1 MDRTIFRQMIGNFK
15 SHSARVEFV
24 SGQANLVKPPIDAIF
39 LASLLRSELSN
50 LGSSYKMDL
59 IRLFR
64 LRVKSFAELLLF
76 VQVIS
81 SISYKVDVMKMFRH
95 LVTTMDDVRQL
106 MEMVSSS
113 SYKFDVMKTFTNAIG
128 NVANLIKLFPY
139 LENDSYRMD
148 AVKHYKPNFNWT
160 HIALL
165 IRSFNGHAHRMD
177 LIKIL
182 RNVKSPA
189 GTVLTLNGA
198 LELLTFFNNDNHRF
212 ELIDLFGSQ
221 LRALTD
227 VSAIIE
233 VLENGRSIQRFLNK
247 YPTKTAQIDFEIL
260 MLSLNSDDDRLMVA
274 REYLKHRN
282 ISSNV
287 WGIETF
293 KSSDKALKCLK
304 MFNVCDQ
311 FIEGSHLTNILGSCD
326 DSNRI
331 DMLVSFG
338 KRMKIRGLYSIPTL
352 FKDVSEFVRALKYLV
367 AHERI
372 ELVLPD
378 DRISLREKC
387 RTDAKEWYDV
397 MSVMLECA
405 NSIDDIGNPDELG
418 GNLELLGGYARKFA
432 QKCRTKFSDLS
443 SHPSLIALLETPDDD
458 SDNSDDFDF
467 DSDSSDLSSETSDD
481 DFDDF
486 DDFDESDCSDMGDL
500 EKWKPDELGDIYVD
514 ITDIDIEMQMTS
526 LMGINASGFMMTGT
540 SYPDNIAIYNVE
552 TKILRSTNGALRQRG
567 MMLINNIDVYAA
579 VDNIIKTTA
588 ARGYSKYLKALE
600 KKEEKKKNQIS
611 REWKDEKTR
620 DDDPEGTACVI
631 CMSRKRQIMFNCG
644 HYHTCFKCSKKILKS
659 TCECPICRVKIE
671 TVTRVFG

>member
-1 MDRTIFRQMIGNFK
+1 MICNFK
-15 SHSARVEFV
+15 SNSAQVEFV
-24 SGQANLVKPPIDAIF
+24 SGQANLVKPSIDAIF
-39 LASLLRSELSN
+39 LASLLRSELAN
-50 LGSSYKMDL
+50 LGSSHKMDL
-59 IRLFR
+59 IRFFR
-64 LRVKSFAELLLF
+64 LRIKSFAELILF
-76 VQVIS
+76 VQVMS
-81 SISYKVDVMKMFRH
+81 STSYKVDIMKMFKN
-95 LVTTMDDVRQL
+95 LVTTTDNIKQL
-106 MEMVSSS
+106 MEMVPSS
-113 SYKFDVMKTFTNAIG
+113 SYKFDVMKMFTTVIG
-128 NVANLIKLFPY
+128 SVSNLIKLFPY
-139 LENDSYRMD
+139 LEHDSYRMD
-148 AVKHYKPNFNWT
+148 AVKHYKTNFNWT
-160 HIALL
+160 HIVPL
-165 IRSFNGHAHRMD
+165 IQSFNSHTYRMD
-177 LIKIL
+177 LIKLL
-182 RNVKSPA
+182 RNVKSPT
-189 GTVLTLNGA
+189 GTVLTLDEA
-198 LELLTFFNNDNHRF
+198 LKLLKFFSSDNHRF
-212 ELIDLFGSQ
+212 DLIDLFGSQ
-221 LRALTD
+221 FRALSD
-227 VSAIIE
+227 VSPIIE

-260 MLSLNSDDDRLMVA
+260 MLSLDSDDDRLMVA

-311 FIEGSHLTNILGSCD
+311 FVEGSQLTNILGSCD

-331 DMLVSFG
+331 DMLVNFG
-338 KRMKIRGLYSIPTL
+338 KRMKIRGLYSIPTF
-352 FKDVSEFVRALKYLV
+352 FKDVSEFVRALKYLAV
-367 AHERI
+367 HERI
-372 ELVLPD
+372 ELALPD

-397 MSVMLECA
+397 MRVMLECA

-418 GNLELLGGYARKFA
+418 EDLELLGGYARKFA
-432 QKCRTKFSDLS
+432 QKCRAKFSDLS

-458 SDNSDDFDF
+458 SDDSDDFDF
-467 DSDSSDLSSETSDD
+467 DSDSSDLSSETSD
-481 DFDDF
+481 DDF